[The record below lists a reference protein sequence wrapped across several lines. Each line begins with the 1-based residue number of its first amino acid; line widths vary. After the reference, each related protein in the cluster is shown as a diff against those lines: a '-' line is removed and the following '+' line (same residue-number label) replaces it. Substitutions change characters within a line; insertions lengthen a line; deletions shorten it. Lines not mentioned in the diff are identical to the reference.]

1 MVAGARQPVLEGK
14 VEISQSAIGHGT
26 LGNMVGDGVLS
37 PFLGRLPFDGHP
49 AIVQGGTMSG
59 APRLRRVPDP
69 AALVDLGRYPVL
81 DPTGAGAPVIV
92 HHAAELQKHGVSI
105 LPGFLRDDVLAALVE
120 ESDILAA
127 GAHRQDVQSTPYLEV
142 PDPEAWPVD
151 HPRRAWARSSVHTVA
166 YDRFSAA
173 TSGLR
178 ALFEWDA
185 LVGFVS
191 RLLGRAPLYRYA
203 DPLGA
208 MNLTVMHE
216 GDTLGWHF
224 DQTDFVVSLALQ
236 PSDGGGEFQNVPR
249 LRGEVR
255 EEADEHYD
263 TVGRV
268 LAGEAPELITT
279 IPMTPGTLMVFAGRG
294 SLHRVT
300 PVQGPTARLVV
311 LFGYDTKEGTMSS
324 DVLKEIRYGR
334 RHPEGARG

>member
-1 MVAGARQPVLEGK
+1 M
-14 VEISQSAIGHGT
+14 
-26 LGNMVGDGVLS
+26 
-37 PFLGRLPFDGHP
+37 
-49 AIVQGGTMSG
+49 
-59 APRLRRVPDP
+59 PDP
-69 AALVDLGRYPVL
+69 AALVDLDRYPVRS
-81 DPTGAGAPVIV
+81 PTGAGASVIG
-92 HHAAELQKHGVSI
+92 HHAAELQQHGVSI
-105 LPGFLRDDVLAALVE
+105 LPGFLRNDAVADLVQ
-120 ESDILAA
+120 ESEGLVA

-142 PDPEAWPVD
+142 PDPEAWPAN
-151 HPRRAWARSSVHTVA
+151 HPRRTLARSSVHTVA

-178 ALFEWDA
+178 ALFEWDS
-185 LVGFVS
+185 LVQFVS
-191 RLLGRAPLYRYA
+191 CLLGRAPLYRYA

-216 GDTLGWHF
+216 DDTLGWHF

-236 PSDGGGEFQNVPR
+236 PSDSGGEFQNVPR
-249 LRGEVR
+249 LRGDIN

-268 LAGEAPELITT
+268 LAGQAPELITT
-279 IPMTPGTLMVFAGRG
+279 IPMTPGTLMVFEGRG

-300 PVQGPTARLVV
+300 PVQGATARLVV

-334 RHPEGARG
+334 RHPEAVSG